1 MVESL
6 SQGFPQLDDHTAE
19 FLLAEA
25 DADNDGSI
33 SFDELFAVIQEASRD
48 GGTPKDNNAA
58 EQTETEILQSRI
70 AKLEAQV
77 LNPHISSFD
86 AQSDPAC

>member
-1 MVESL
+1 MVESW

-48 GGTPKDNNAA
+48 GAKPEANAA
-58 EQTETEILQSRI
+58 GQTETELLQSRI
-70 AKLEAQV
+70 AKLEAEV
-77 LNPHISSFD
+77 CNPHISSFD
-86 AQSDPAC
+86 AQSDSAC

>member
-1 MVESL
+1 MN
-6 SQGFPQLDDHTAE
+6 HTTE

-48 GGTPKDNNAA
+48 GEKPKANNAA

-70 AKLEAQV
+70 AKLEAEV
-77 LNPHISSFD
+77 
-86 AQSDPAC
+86 